1 MRSRRSGQTLIIALL
16 ILFILLAIGVA
27 FAKITSGNIRLTQEE
42 TQRAKANG
50 LAKAGVESAMRRL
63 RYSERGADYRPDLT
77 PPTGIDAN
85 GFSRDPDA
93 LYLRPGSNLTVVPDP
108 SNPGATVVD
117 RGGPDYQGPFSRI
130 SYEGGR
136 SLIRI
141 RYTPA
146 DYDAF
151 TTAGSVL
158 RQPGKVR
165 HYLVI
170 ESVGRAGEIT
180 TAGRIDPSLLLPEA
194 VKVSNYADAADMVNS
209 LGAMKAIDLNINAGS
224 RKMMALASIG
234 FIEQGRFITNKDN
247 RSAAAQIGMAG
258 GTDAGAG
265 SAVTRSNLGVLYNNN
280 PVEVPVFHGNAPTA
294 PIPGR
299 VTNWSLVPGGGSLY
313 SNARI
318 EIFGEH
324 NIAVNSFLGE
334 SWLVA
339 GDVLQGDSDAQLNFV
354 NYSYNPA
361 TDQWVSAAQ
370 ALGGAAANPSFQSS
384 SSNYSTLGG
393 IFRDGENLTDQ
404 TGWTRN
410 VGRKEPPSIM
420 TNDPQTGMNRYLT
433 ITKNSGS
440 LFAGANN
447 TGEWGYGRGVY
458 VNSSERGNVSGDS
471 RQVRSAVRA
480 LETDWLN
487 TGNPSS
493 QGWQGPYYIPLA
505 PYLHLIPDGF
515 EIIRDSRSTQP
526 YWIDP
531 VTGTPT
537 GERVCRYRLRAVGTE
552 VYILNSIQHP
562 ALVAAPSGSV
572 SDADFVNNGQPFNGV
587 ICFAGDVRTRGVIPT
602 DMQLTVVSM
611 GTIYV
616 EGSITRGLI
625 NCNGTRGAIDNSRIT
640 SPSRSAVMLMA
651 RDYVTINTTQFF
663 GPQPGSSPAVKDSD
677 ILPDTPNAV
686 ELDAGEADELWLT
699 TQFLFNTASGA
710 AGNPS
715 TWQPHATTYTQIGGG
730 GLNPAMMFTSSADDG
745 GPAFASLDIMAAAFA
760 DGTAVGARTYL
771 FPTELDFGTGPFVY
785 NAAASA
791 YGFVSPIPV
800 LGMGDPAI
808 NAYPKFET
816 IGFGLLGAG
825 AGLSASGRLINA
837 GASVGDFQLGLQD
850 PTLFRIRMAAAG
862 NVPPKNWL
870 LARSAVAPHDI
881 RIEAAMVAEEGS
893 FFVIPGPWFNS
904 NGEDTRARWTA
915 DSGSVGAAQAN
926 FLRFQRYGNTPAVPF
941 YEEPLDVRV
950 QIIGAVSE
958 NMPAPIAA
966 QAAWME
972 KWGWIPRDLG
982 STGLT
987 LAEQHTVGSDPA
999 SQVFPN
1005 FTITY
1010 DPVLATGTADG
1021 SNPLRVDPNGW
1032 ILPPMPRLPVS
1043 PTLAYFGDM
1052 NQ

>member
-1 MRSRRSGQTLIIALL
+1 MRSRQSGQTLIIALL

-42 TQRAKANG
+42 TARARASA

-63 RYSERGADYRPDLT
+63 RFSERGADYRPELT
-77 PPTGIDAN
+77 PPTGVDPG

-93 LYLRPGSNLTVVPDP
+93 VYLRQASGLTVVPDP
-108 SNPGATVVD
+108 GNPTATVLD
-117 RGGPDYQGPFSRI
+117 LGGPDFQGPFSRV
-130 SYEGGR
+130 SYDGGR
-136 SLIRI
+136 VLLRI

-146 DYDAF
+146 DYDSF
-151 TTAGSVL
+151 TAAGSSM
-158 RQPGKVR
+158 REPGKVR

-170 ESVGRAGEIT
+170 ESIGRAGEIT
-180 TAGRIDPSLLLPEA
+180 TAGRVDPSLLLPEA
-194 VKVSNYADAADMVNS
+194 VQVASFPDAATLNQAI
-209 LGAMKAIDLNINAGS
+209 GRMKALDQNINANT

-234 FIEQGRFITNKDN
+234 FIEHGRFIMNTEN
-247 RSAAAQIGMAG
+247 RSAAAQIGISG
-258 GTDAGAG
+258 GTDAGSG
-265 SAVTRSNLGVLYNNN
+265 PAVSRSNLGVLYNNT
-280 PVEVPVFHGNAPTA
+280 PVEIPVNHGNAPAA
-294 PIPGR
+294 PIAGR
-299 VTNWSLVPGGGSLY
+299 ATGWSLVPGGGSLF
-313 SNARI
+313 SNARV
-318 EIFGEH
+318 EVFGEH
-324 NIAVNSFLGE
+324 NISINSFLGE

-361 TDQWVSAAQ
+361 TDQWVASAQ
-370 ALGGAAANPSFQSS
+370 ALGGAMANPSFESS
-384 SSNYSTLGG
+384 SQNFSTLSG
-393 IFRDGENLTDQ
+393 IFRDGENLADLD
-404 TGWTRN
+404 GVTRN
-410 VGRKEPPSIM
+410 VGRKDPPSIL
-420 TNDPQTGMNRYLT
+420 TVDPQTGQNRYQT

-440 LFAGANN
+440 LIAGAN
-447 TGEWGYGRGVY
+447 TGEWGYGRGIFI
-458 VNSSERGNVSGDS
+458 NSSERGNVGGDA
-471 RQVRSAVRA
+471 RQQRTAVRS
-480 LETDWLN
+480 LEDDWLN
-487 TGNPSS
+487 PGNASS

-505 PYLHLIPDGF
+505 PYLHMIPDGF
-515 EIIRDSRSTQP
+515 EIIRDSRSSQP
-526 YWIDP
+526 FWIDP
-531 VTGTPT
+531 VTGAST
-537 GERVCRYRLRAVGTE
+537 GERVCRYRLRSVGGQ
-552 VYILNSIQHP
+552 VYILNSIQHA

-572 SDADFVNNGQPFNGV
+572 TDADFVNNGQPFNGV
-587 ICFAGDVRTRGVIPT
+587 LYFAGDVRTRGVIPT
-602 DMQLTVVSM
+602 DIQLTVVSM
-611 GTIYV
+611 GSIYI
-616 EGSITRGLI
+616 EGSITRGLL
-625 NCNGTRGAIDNSRIT
+625 NSNGTRGAIDNSVIT
-640 SPSRSAVMLMA
+640 SPSRSALMLMA

-663 GPQPGSSPAVKDSD
+663 GPQPGSSPAAKDSD
-677 ILPDTPNAV
+677 ILPDTPNAI
-686 ELDAGEADELWLT
+686 ELDEGEADELWLT
-699 TQFLFNTASGA
+699 TQFLFNPNSGA

-715 TWQPHATTYTQIGGG
+715 SWAPYATAYADLGGNA
-730 GLNPAMMFTSSADDG
+730 LNPSLMLSSSADDG
-745 GPAFASLDIMAAAFA
+745 GPAFASVDIMPAAFA

-771 FPTELDFGTGPFVY
+771 FPSQLDFGTGPFFF

-791 YGFVSPIPV
+791 YGFPATLPV

-816 IGFGLLGAG
+816 IGFGLLNAPTMSG
-825 AGLSASGRLINA
+825 SGRLINA
-837 GASVGDFQLGLQD
+837 GAAVGDFQLGLQD
-850 PTLFRIRMAAAG
+850 PTLFRLRLAAAG

-904 NGEDTRARWTA
+904 NSEDTRAQWA
-915 DSGSVGAAQAN
+915 SDQGSVGTDQAN
-926 FLRFQRYGNTPAVPF
+926 LLRFQRYGNTPAVPF

-966 QAAWME
+966 QSQWML

-982 STGLT
+982 SSGST
-987 LAEQHTVGSDPA
+987 LAASHAAGSNPA
-999 SQVFPN
+999 SQFFPN

-1021 SNPLRVDPNGW
+1021 STPMRVDANGW